1 MENYVALD
9 LETTGL
15 SPKNDRILEIGK
27 TGTGYHSQQFIMNS
41 SDTSYFRLLSDK
53 NVNNFD
59 QIILLKFFDK
69 NLHDKDLA

>member
-1 MENYVALD
+1 
-9 LETTGL
+9 
-15 SPKNDRILEIGK
+15 
-27 TGTGYHSQQFIMNS
+27 MNS

-53 NVNNFD
+53 NVNNFN